1 MMEATL
7 ELAGLVVRCCEL
19 RCTQEQ
25 RLAMRIH
32 GAATELEVVAKVMA
46 VAAEVA
52 SPKPKRQTL
61 WCVNAQGGN
70 VKIARNFSQNR
81 TRGKGLSNDHVSC
94 AAADH
99 HGSGGSLSVGARGAG
114 RPRITVLYCTARAV
128 HGAHV
133 ATSDLAPAAA
143 HARCITVELLRATNT
158 SRGLTRTHLVDHA
171 CTYNACALTHI
182 ACVGR

>member
-1 MMEATL
+1 MEATL

-70 VKIARNFSQNR
+70 VKIARVAKAIQ
-81 TRGKGLSNDHVSC
+81 
-94 AAADH
+94 
-99 HGSGGSLSVGARGAG
+99 
-114 RPRITVLYCTARAV
+114 RPRFLCRGRSRQREPSTARTWRRVISRQLLHVV
-128 HGAHV
+128 HF
-133 ATSDLAPAAA
+133 
-143 HARCITVELLRATNT
+143 ATNFF
-158 SRGLTRTHLVDHA
+158 
-171 CTYNACALTHI
+171 
-182 ACVGR
+182 